1 LQTNAFIAAR
11 EIQFTFK
18 GLHMNHLRRVT
29 LFQMFGMTA
38 GLAALTACGGGDSD
52 PPAAPPVTAAPPA
65 PAPVTSACTP
75 STNAKVGRTGTFT
88 TRSHLVSGQ
97 ARLVDSCTIEIT
109 NFNYDGLGLAT
120 VVVYG
125 GLAGDYRNGF
135 PIGDNLRG
143 RVFTGQTLRVTM
155 KAGDIDKLDGISI
168 WCTDANANFGDLTF
182 A

>member
-1 LQTNAFIAAR
+1 
-11 EIQFTFK
+11 
-18 GLHMNHLRRVT
+18 MNHLRRVT

-38 GLAALTACGGGDSD
+38 SLAALTACGGGDSD
-52 PPAAPPVTAAPPA
+52 TPVA
-65 PAPVTSACTP
+65 VSATCSP
-75 STNAKVGRTGTFT
+75 STHAKVGQTGTFT

-109 NFNYDGLGLAT
+109 NFTYDGLGLAT

-125 GLAGDYRNGF
+125 GLGGDYRNGF

-143 RVFTGQTLRVTM
+143 RVFTGQTLTVKM

-182 A
+182 V